1 MAEAQTK
8 KMTTDDARRAEL
20 MVKAKTE
27 RGLAEVRALAQGDN
41 LDALLARSVL
51 AQRGGR
57 DSSYAP
63 SGDPDGGSSEM
74 ANGGMARGRGNKMY
88 QHNYATG
95 GSVIDHLTKKK

>member
-1 MAEAQTK
+1 MSPK
-8 KMTTDDARRAEL
+8 KTTDDARRAEL
-20 MVKAKTE
+20 MAKAKTE
-27 RGLAEVRALAQGDN
+27 KGLAEVRALAQGNN

-51 AQRGGR
+51 SQRGGR

-63 SGDPDGGSSEM
+63 SGDPDGGSAKM
-74 ANGGMARGRGNKMY
+74 ADGGMARGRGNKMY